1 MLEARFGPWGIV
13 GVNLKPPRL
22 GDLLEPQDHL
32 YSRTLREGERMET
45 RVIGAIRATIDVLD
59 AASAAAAVTALAAP
73 AVQVVT
79 MTVTEKGYCLTP
91 SSGELDDGNLE
102 LQADLGGAD
111 PPRTLLGLL
120 AGGLECRRRTGGGGI
135 TLISC
140 DNVPSNGA
148 RLRAGLSK
156 FAAKR
161 SASLAKWVEKHVA
174 FPSTMVD
181 RIVPATTLEDVEAV
195 SLALGVRDEAAV
207 GGETFR
213 QWVIEDKFA
222 AERPPWDLAGAQFV
236 SNAEPYEQIKMRV
249 LNGAQSTLSHQGAL
263 LGLVYSYEA
272 AADPMLGA
280 LTRGMLE
287 RETATTLPKVS
298 GMEAVAYIETSLARI
313 RNPAIRHRCHQIGTD
328 GSQKI
333 AQRILDPLR
342 ERLAAGQGAE
352 LLILSA
358 ASWMAYVLAGGK
370 RFGARWAPL
379 DPWAETV
386 IAIGNRAGAFL
397 DIARETL
404 TLAPIFG
411 IDLAR
416 RPDVAKAVAQHLE
429 GLLGGDPRAYLTRLL
444 GER

>member
-1 MLEARFGPWGIV
+1 M
-13 GVNLKPPRL
+13 
-22 GDLLEPQDHL
+22 
-32 YSRTLREGERMET
+32 
-45 RVIGAIRATIDVLD
+45 
-59 AASAAAAVTALAAP
+59 
-73 AVQVVT
+73 
-79 MTVTEKGYCLTP
+79 
-91 SSGELDDGNLE
+91 
-102 LQADLGGAD
+102 
-111 PPRTLLGLL
+111 
-120 AGGLECRRRTGGGGI
+120 
-135 TLISC
+135 
-140 DNVPSNGA
+140 
-148 RLRAGLSK
+148 
-156 FAAKR
+156 
-161 SASLAKWVEKHVA
+161 
-174 FPSTMVD
+174 
-181 RIVPATTLEDVEAV
+181 
-195 SLALGVRDEAAV
+195 
-207 GGETFR
+207 
-213 QWVIEDKFA
+213 A

-280 LTRGMLE
+280 LTRRMLE

-298 GMEAVAYIETSLARI
+298 GMEAAAYIETSLARI

-411 IDLAR
+411 MDLAR

-429 GLLGGDPRAYLTRLL
+429 GLLGGDQRAYLTRLL